1 MAEWLWRVAQD
12 ILNIFLVE
20 TSVRLLIGKPAGVRI
35 PFLSS
40 SFFFNFILHH
50 FGVCGLDS
58 RSDGKSQTER
68 AGCINSHV

>member
-40 SFFFNFILHH
+40 NFFLILSHTIL
-50 FGVCGLDS
+50 GLVALTAEATI
-58 RSDGKSQTER
+58 RVKR
-68 AGCINSHV
+68 ASGLY

>member
-35 PFLSS
+35 PFLSLD
-40 SFFFNFILHH
+40 FFIFYFTP
-50 FGVCGLDS
+50 FWGLWP
-58 RSDGKSQTER
+58 R
-68 AGCINSHV
+68 